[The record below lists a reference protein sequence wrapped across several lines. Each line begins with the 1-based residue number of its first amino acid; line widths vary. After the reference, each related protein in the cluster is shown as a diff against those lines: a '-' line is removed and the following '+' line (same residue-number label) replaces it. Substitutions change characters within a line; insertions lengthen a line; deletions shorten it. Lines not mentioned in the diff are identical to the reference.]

1 LDFFLPAASLLNV
14 PDGREQHKLC
24 KAIYMF
30 RNLYIDLQS
39 PSYLVPDIDVD
50 QDKSLFTLSFSE
62 VTVGDKE
69 NEWTNSN
76 AIAD

>member
-1 LDFFLPAASLLNV
+1 
-14 PDGREQHKLC
+14 
-24 KAIYMF
+24 MF